1 MKKPHGF
8 SLCCICTRKPWNC
21 ESIYNRHCASPVRF
35 PSPETLFSLSLH
47 THEKPGSISISNV
60 LSKSCNHLF
69 FFFFFLSTKMSKMYA
84 HEQLCYPKFFLVMVT
99 QAALWA
105 MIVTDQFCA
114 TRKKKRWNSGRRAQ
128 EPVSL
133 TFSNSPLHCQQKALT
148 SNPAGGI

>member
-21 ESIYNRHCASPVRF
+21 ESIYNRHRASPVRF

-69 FFFFFLSTKMSKMYA
+69 FFFSFYKNVQDVCTWATLLPKVLPGHGDPSCTVGNDRHWPVLCNTK
-84 HEQLCYPKFFLVMVT
+84 
-99 QAALWA
+99 
-105 MIVTDQFCA
+105 
-114 TRKKKRWNSGRRAQ
+114 KKKRWNSGRRAQ

-133 TFSNSPLHCQQKALT
+133 TFANSPLHCQQKALT

>member
-69 FFFFFLSTKMSKMYA
+69 FFFFFLQKCPRCMHMSN
-84 HEQLCYPKFFLVMVT
+84 FVT
-99 QAALWA
+99 QSSSWSWWPKLHCGPWSSLTSS
-105 MIVTDQFCA
+105 VQHE
-114 TRKKKRWNSGRRAQ
+114 KKKRWNSGRRAQ

-133 TFSNSPLHCQQKALT
+133 TFANSPLHCQQKALT